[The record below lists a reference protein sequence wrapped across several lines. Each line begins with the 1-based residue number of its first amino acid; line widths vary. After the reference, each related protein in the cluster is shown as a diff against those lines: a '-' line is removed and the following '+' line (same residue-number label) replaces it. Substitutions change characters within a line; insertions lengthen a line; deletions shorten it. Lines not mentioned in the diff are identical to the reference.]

1 MTVSSSV
8 FVAALAL
15 GAAVALGAGGCSST
29 PDTIADAGPADAG
42 CQAYVPPAT
51 LDLTAP
57 VVSLRTD
64 VIPRVFTASCAFSS
78 CHGGTNNNH
87 GVLLAGDPAEMRAGL
102 VGAAMDAPA
111 LKLVAPGDPGA
122 SFLMHK
128 IDADQCT
135 LNASCTGGDCGTSM
149 PQASADTAGPQ
160 IALELRDL
168 VRRWI
173 AQGAADN

>member
-1 MTVSSSV
+1 MTVTSSG

-15 GAAVALGAGGCSST
+15 GAAVVIGCSST
-29 PDTIADAGPADAG
+29 PDAPADAGPGDAG
-42 CQAYVPPAT
+42 CQAYVAPAA

-64 VIPRVFTASCAFSS
+64 LIERVFSKSCAFSS

-87 GVLLAGDPAEMRAGL
+87 GILLTGDAAAMRTAL
-102 VGAAMDAPA
+102 VGAAMEAPT
-111 LKLVAPGDPGA
+111 LKLVTPGDPGA

-128 IDADQCT
+128 IDADQCLFT
-135 LNASCTGGDCGTSM
+135 ASCTGGDCGTAM
-149 PQASADTAGPQ
+149 PQASAATAGPQ
-160 IALELRDL
+160 LDVTLRDL

-173 AQGAADN
+173 AQGAQDN